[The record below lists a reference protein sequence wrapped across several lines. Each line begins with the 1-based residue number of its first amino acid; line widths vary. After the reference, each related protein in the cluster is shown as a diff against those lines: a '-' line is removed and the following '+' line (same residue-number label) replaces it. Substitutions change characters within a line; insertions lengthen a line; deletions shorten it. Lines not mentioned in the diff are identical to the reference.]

1 MRKYAEVTFV
11 IIIINVVIFILETIA
26 WGSTNTQVAVN
37 FWAFYSPIFTLQP
50 RRAITACFLHFGIAH
65 LVMNMYALYSIWPMV
80 ESSFWK
86 RRYALVYLLSW
97 IAWNLTVY
105 WVDSITWNYALNA
118 WASWAIFWILWAI
131 LSMVLSL
138 PKEIRS
144 RINVN
149 SIVYSILLSLA
160 PGLFVTSISM
170 TAHLWGLIWWFIIS
184 YLLILIKKPKI
195 SSN

>member
-1 MRKYAEVTFV
+1 
-11 IIIINVVIFILETIA
+11 
-26 WGSTNTQVAVN
+26 
-37 FWAFYSPIFTLQP
+37 
-50 RRAITACFLHFGIAH
+50 
-65 LVMNMYALYSIWPMV
+65 
-80 ESSFWK
+80 
-86 RRYALVYLLSW
+86 
-97 IAWNLTVY
+97 
-105 WVDSITWNYALNA
+105 
-118 WASWAIFWILWAI
+118 
-131 LSMVLSL
+131 MVLSL